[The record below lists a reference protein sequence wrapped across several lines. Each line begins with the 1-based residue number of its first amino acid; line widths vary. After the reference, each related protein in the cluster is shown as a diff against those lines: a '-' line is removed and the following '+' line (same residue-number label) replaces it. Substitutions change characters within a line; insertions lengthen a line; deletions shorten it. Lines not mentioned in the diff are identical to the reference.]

1 MTLGKSPTSE
11 DVFRSGTSFC
21 QDRVPATSIYALL
34 YRESHRLFPDE
45 AFADLF
51 ADIGRASVPPRIV
64 AVVMVLQRLEGL
76 SDREA
81 VDRITFDLR
90 WKYAAGG
97 LDFDYAGFVHTVLV
111 DMRARLRR
119 SERPNRIFE
128 IALEVAREAGLI
140 GRKRV
145 LDSTALYDAVAT
157 QDTVTLIRSA
167 IRALLRAVDE
177 TVSAALRSCCK
188 RDDDY
193 LAAGKPSCDWDDEQ
207 AREALVDALARDAY
221 AVLAALDGR
230 TLVPEVLQAAKLVAT
245 VVGQDLEQRDDGM
258 FRIARRVAKDR
269 VISTVDPEARHGHK
283 TAARGFDGYK
293 GHIAID
299 PDSEIVTATTVTA
312 GNVGDGSVAD
322 ELVADV
328 LVGPTVP
335 ASPDD
340 VPPLQAAPP
349 APTEPA
355 IVAPSGEAQKT
366 TPPPQAETSVEIYG
380 DGSYGTAEFVEK
392 IERAGA
398 EANVKVQAPAAPAGK
413 FAKDAFDVDLT
424 NNTVRCPAGVL
435 VVIRSPT
442 AGSDGLRL
450 ANFGV
455 RCNSC
460 ELRSQCTDG
469 KEGRTIRV
477 HPQEATLQRSRT
489 RQRDPSW
496 RARYRATRPKVERKI
511 AHLMQRRHGGRR
523 ARMRGCVRVTQDFAL
538 LGAAHNLRR
547 LATLGVHHNGSTWR
561 R

>member
-11 DVFRSGTSFC
+11 DAFRSGTEFC
-21 QDRVPATSIYALL
+21 RDRVSASSIYGLL

-51 ADIGRASVPPRIV
+51 AEIGRWSVPPRIV

-128 IALEVAREAGLI
+128 MGLEVAREAGLI

-167 IRALLRAVDE
+167 IRALLRIVDE
-177 TVSAALRSCCK
+177 RLNAELSSCCK

-193 LAAGKPSCDWDDEQ
+193 LAPGKPSCDWDDVQ
-207 AREALVDALARDAY
+207 AREALVDTLARDAY
-221 AVLAALDGR
+221 AILAALDGR
-230 TLVPEVLQAAKLVAT
+230 TLTSEVTQAAKLVAT

-258 FRIARRVAKDR
+258 FRIARRVATNR

-293 GHIAID
+293 GHLAID
-299 PDSEIVTATTVTA
+299 PDSEIITATTVTA
-312 GNVGDGSVAD
+312 GNVADGSVGG

-328 LVGPTVP
+328 LDESSATEEQTIGEIKIAGSYLRIKHPKPGRSTGRVRSSTAESPRQSRPSRSTAESPSQSHPRRPPAASPNRYRSSRSTATLRTERRSSSRRSRVP
-335 ASPDD
+335 A
-340 VPPLQAAPP
+340 L
-349 APTEPA
+349 
-355 IVAPSGEAQKT
+355 KR
-366 TPPPQAETSVEIYG
+366 TS
-380 DGSYGTAEFVEK
+380 
-392 IERAGA
+392 
-398 EANVKVQAPAAPAGK
+398 
-413 FAKDAFDVDLT
+413 
-424 NNTVRCPAGVL
+424 RCSL
-435 VVIRSPT
+435 
-442 AGSDGLRL
+442 
-450 ANFGV
+450 
-455 RCNSC
+455 
-460 ELRSQCTDG
+460 
-469 KEGRTIRV
+469 
-477 HPQEATLQRSRT
+477 
-489 RQRDPSW
+489 
-496 RARYRATRPKVERKI
+496 
-511 AHLMQRRHGGRR
+511 
-523 ARMRGCVRVTQDFAL
+523 
-538 LGAAHNLRR
+538 LRR
-547 LATLGVHHNGSTWR
+547 PRASSPRTPSTSI
-561 R
+561 